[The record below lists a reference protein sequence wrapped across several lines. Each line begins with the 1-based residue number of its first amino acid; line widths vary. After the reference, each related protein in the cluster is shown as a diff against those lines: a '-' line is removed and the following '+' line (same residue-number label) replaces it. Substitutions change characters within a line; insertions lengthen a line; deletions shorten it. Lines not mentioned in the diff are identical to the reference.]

1 MKTIVLLTAFLIS
14 VLCTHAQQTDTTYV
28 QVEGAKLHCVLTKS
42 TSSETSPLVII
53 VAGSG
58 PTDLNGNQPNM
69 QNNSLRLLSE
79 ALVSKGISTL
89 RFDKRAIAKSA
100 YADFKEED
108 LSIDQ
113 YANDLTKLVKHAE
126 QKGFTDIYVA
136 GHSEGSL
143 LALLAIQKVKVKGL
157 VSIAGAGRSAD
168 LILKEQLKPKLPP
181 EFYLKVESIIDSLK
195 LGEFVQ
201 DTPPELNALFRPS
214 VQPYLISWI
223 KHKPSELIA
232 SVTCPVLILQGDKD
246 IQVGLEDANRLKAA
260 SPNAELV
267 VVSNMNHVLKTI
279 EMGMQ
284 ENIASYTN
292 PILPVNTDLVE
303 AIVDFI
309 KD

>member
-1 MKTIVLLTAFLIS
+1 MKKLVLLTAFLVS

-28 QVEGAKLHCVLTKS
+28 QVEGTSLHCVLSKEASS
-42 TSSETSPLVII
+42 TASPLVII

-58 PTDLNGNQPNM
+58 PTDLNGNQPGM

-108 LSIDQ
+108 LNIDQ
-113 YANDLTKLVKHAE
+113 YANDLTKLIKHAG

-143 LALLAIQKVKVKGL
+143 LALLAIQKVKVKGF

-181 EFYLKVESIIDSLK
+181 EFYLKVELIIDSLK
-195 LGEFVQ
+195 MGELVKN
-201 DTPPELNALFRPS
+201 TPPELNALFRAS
-214 VQPYLISWI
+214 VQPYLISWF
-223 KHKPSELIA
+223 KYSPSDLIA
-232 SVTCPVLILQGDKD
+232 NLTCPILILQGDKD
-246 IQVGLEDANRLKAA
+246 IQVGLEDANKLKAA
-260 SPNAELV
+260 SSNAELV
-267 VVSNMNHVLKTI
+267 VVNNMNHVLKTI

-303 AIVDFI
+303 AIANFI
-309 KD
+309 KE